1 MSADATLK
9 AAQELYESKLISYP
23 RTDSRHLGTD
33 LKAKIPGILTD
44 LEPLKPAEIGKLEL
58 DRLPFSGRVIDDAKV
73 GDHHAII
80 PTGKRPGKLAP
91 GTQKVFD
98 AVIVRLIAV
107 FYPACVKEVT
117 TVDGES
123 AGVPFRARGVRVVD
137 PGWTVLYPRKPD
149 PRAKDEEQELPE
161 FRPGESGPHEPSV
174 RRGETSPPKPYT
186 EGTLLGA
193 METAGKMV
201 EDEALR
207 EALKARGLGT
217 PATRAS
223 IIETLLARGYIARD
237 GKNLAATDLGRY
249 LVAMVRDRG
258 LKSPELTGEWEAKLR
273 EVERGRLRPERF
285 MEEIVRYTGEVIRSG
300 DAPTFDPARLGDCP
314 KCGRPVIEG
323 KRGFGC
329 SGWREGCK
337 FVLWREAEGRTLADD
352 EVRQLLQA
360 GVLWPVGESGR
371 PVLQLLESGSLTP
384 IPIPTGEWR
393 KPAAKPG
400 RRAAVGRKA
409 TGTRRPKA
417 APDEPEPSGPPAE
430 EFVAV
435 PIGNCPLC
443 GSAVV
448 EQPKSYGCVAW
459 KKGCKFTIW
468 KTIAGR
474 RIDLKVVQALVKEGR
489 SPLIKGFASRAG
501 KTFDARL
508 KLEGGEVRF
517 DFGQ

>member
-1 MSADATLK
+1 ML
-9 AAQELYESKLISYP
+9 
-23 RTDSRHLGTD
+23 
-33 LKAKIPGILTD
+33 
-44 LEPLKPAEIGKLEL
+44 
-58 DRLPFSGRVIDDAKV
+58 
-73 GDHHAII
+73 
-80 PTGKRPGKLAP
+80 
-91 GTQKVFD
+91 
-98 AVIVRLIAV
+98 VRLIAV

-117 TVDGES
+117 TVEGES

-137 PGWTVLYPRKPD
+137 PGWTALYPRKPD
-149 PRAKDEEQELPE
+149 PKAKEEEQELPE

-174 RRGETSPPKPYT
+174 KRGETSPPKSYT

-201 EDEALR
+201 NDEALR
-207 EALKARGLGT
+207 EALKERGLGT

-223 IIETLLARGYIARD
+223 IIETLLARGYIVRD

-273 EVERGRLRPERF
+273 EVERGRLEARRF

-300 DAPTFDPARLGDCP
+300 DAPTFDPTRLGDCP

-337 FVLWREAEGRTLADD
+337 FVLWRELEGRTLTDD
-352 EVRQLLQA
+352 EVRQLLQG
-360 GVLWPVGESGR
+360 GVLWPAAESGR
-371 PVLQLLESGSLTP
+371 PVLQLLGSGALAP
-384 IPIPTGEWR
+384 IPVPTGEWR
-393 KPAAKPG
+393 KPAAKSA
-400 RRAAVGRKA
+400 RRAGGGRKA
-409 TGTRRPKA
+409 TGSRRRKLPSSES
-417 APDEPEPSGPPAE
+417 EPEPEPTEPPVEGFAT
-430 EFVAV
+430 V
-435 PIGNCPLC
+435 PLGNCPLC

-448 EQPKSYGCVAW
+448 EQPKSFGCIGW

-468 KTIAGR
+468 KKIAGK
-474 RIDLKVVQALVKEGR
+474 RIGLKVAQALLKDGR
-489 SPLIKGFASRAG
+489 SPLIKGFQSKAG
-501 KTFDARL
+501 KPFDARL

-517 DFGQ
+517 DFGT